1 MFDDDPRDIEPTYS
15 PLLGAEVPVALLHV
29 YFCENHKWNPAF
41 DEHDEV
47 IEALVTD
54 TERDLCD
61 RITRPGRYRVVA
73 RDPHKQ
79 FILRRRDI
87 ILRPRRRPGVTPQ
100 PAPAPHSDA
109 IIDLYKHQ
117 VKVAEEARVKAEDAL
132 REERQRSDARID
144 AMRKEHQAH
153 LEALR
158 GQLDAEREKY
168 RVADGDRVEA
178 QAHLDNRVEQ
188 VTTLQAQI
196 DEMKADV
203 AKAQALT
210 AELKKKAEDNE
221 FSPLDAIMQMDQ
233 ALDVLGKTA
242 ERFGG

>member
-29 YFCENHKWNPAF
+29 YFCDKNEWNRAF

-79 FILRRRDI
+79 FILRRRDM
-87 ILRPRRRPGVTPQ
+87 ILRPRRRPGVQPQ
-100 PAPAPHSDA
+100 PAPTTHSDA

-117 VKVAEEARVKAEDAL
+117 VKVADEGRAKAEKAL
-132 REERQRSDARID
+132 DDERRRSDARLEEV
-144 AMRKEHQAH
+144 RKEHRA
-153 LEALR
+153 LVEALR
-158 GQLDAEREKY
+158 GQLDAERERF

-178 QAHLDNRVEQ
+178 QAHLENRVEQ
-188 VTTLQAQI
+188 VTALQAQI
-196 DEMKADV
+196 EEMKADV

-210 AELKKKAEDNE
+210 AELKKKAEEAE